1 MILHKVFRIVCLALI
16 GAISATPASA
26 CSVCFVSSEATMMA
40 YYGTA
45 IALSLLPIG
54 MVGGLA
60 YWVYRKYKSHDAT
73 NTVEIPKPSY
83 SSQLDNPTP

>member
-1 MILHKVFRIVCLALI
+1 MNSIPKFLALFSI
-16 GAISATPASA
+16 LGLIALFSSNAWA
-26 CSVCFVSSEATMMA
+26 CAVCFVGKEGTMWA

-60 YWVYRKYKSHDAT
+60 YWFYRQYKQADS
-73 NTVEIPKPSY
+73 EI
-83 SSQLDNPTP
+83 SSEQA